1 MHHKLITTAAATAA
15 LVALMAPATA
25 GETPKDVAFQVVDR
39 NTETMTKI
47 GDSIYYFAELG
58 MQEYESAKL
67 LKEVLESGGFTVE
80 LGGAGMPTNVWA
92 KWGSGKPV
100 IAIVTEIDAL
110 QEGSQTP
117 NVFDHKPLIDGAP
130 GHMEGHNTHGG
141 VATTAAFA
149 VKEAMQ
155 RFNIP
160 GTIVVS
166 FGPAEEQVLSRPFL
180 VRAGYFKDV
189 DAAII
194 LHIGDN
200 SSTGYGL
207 QNYAAISSKFTFHGR
222 TAHGAINPWDGKDA
236 VDAVE
241 LMDIGFDKLREHLR
255 PSYRAHRTITMGGL
269 QPNIIPDTGQIWWYV
284 RDATGPAAK
293 ETYDK
298 LVKIADGAALMTG
311 TTYDVEYVAS
321 AWPQMGNKV
330 IAGAIQKNIDQVGL
344 PQWSDAEVKFAKD
357 FQHARGVKEVGL
369 ATQPVSLGQRPQS
382 TSSNDNGDVTWNVP
396 TGLMTFPASV
406 PGILYHHW
414 AAAVTPTS
422 SIAHKG
428 MVVGAKVL
436 AASVLDLMTSP
447 ELRADAKKQFDAD
460 TQDTKYFTL
469 LPPEA
474 KPSSDLN
481 RAMMEQFR
489 PAMAKSYLN
498 EHPKFQ

>member
-1 MHHKLITTAAATAA
+1 MHRNLWIATAVAAATPSFT
-15 LVALMAPATA
+15 APVSA
-25 GETPKDVAFQVVDR
+25 GENPKDVAFQAIDR
-39 NTETMTKI
+39 NTDTMAKI

-58 MQEYESAKL
+58 MQEFESAKL

-92 KWGSGKPV
+92 KWGSGKPM

-117 NVFDHKPLIDGAP
+117 GVFNHKPLIEGAP

-155 RFNIP
+155 RLNIP
-160 GTIVVS
+160 GTVVVS
-166 FGPAEEQVLSRPFL
+166 FGPAEEQLLSRPFL

-222 TAHGAINPWDGKDA
+222 TAHGAINPWDGRDA

-241 LMDIGFDKLREHLR
+241 LMDIGFDKLREHLH
-255 PSYRAHRTITMGGL
+255 PTYRAHRTITMGGL

-344 PQWSDAEVKFAKD
+344 PHWTDDEVKFAKD
-357 FQHARGVKEVGL
+357 FQHARGVKEAGL
-369 ATQPVSLGQRPQS
+369 ATKPVPLGQRPQS
-382 TSSNDNGDVTWNVP
+382 SSSNDNGDVTWNVP

-414 AAAVTPTS
+414 AAAVTPAS

-428 MVVGAKVL
+428 MVIGAKVL

-447 ELRADAKKQFDAD
+447 ELRADAKKQFDSD
-460 TQDTKYFTL
+460 TQDSKYFTL
-469 LPPEA
+469 MPPDA
-474 KPSSDLN
+474 KPPLDLN
-481 RAMMEQFR
+481 RTMMEQFR
-489 PAMAKSYLN
+489 PAMTKFYLN